1 MTHLTEQQR
10 AEVRVMSAQGE
21 SVERIAR
28 YFGVDPADLPE
39 QPTAET
45 KPAARRG
52 RGKAKEQTEEAKA
65 PEVETK
71 VEGTEHVPTPA
82 DVAAATVTPAA
93 EVEEQKGEGE

>member
-21 SVERIAR
+21 TVERIAKH
-28 YFGVDPADLPE
+28 FGVDPADLPE

-52 RGKAKEQTEEAKA
+52 RGKAKERAEENTT
-65 PEVETK
+65 PPHVVVGET
-71 VEGTEHVPTPA
+71 VPTPA
-82 DVAAATVTPAA
+82 DVANATVTPAA
-93 EVEEQKGEGE
+93 EVEEPKGEGE